1 MSKLTEEQKAAIKA
15 SDKPQTQ
22 IVKEF
27 GVSAVTISKLK
38 SESAATPKPA
48 GNGGVELSLE
58 ADYVTIRVPRKVL
71 TKKLLAELL

>member
-22 IVKEF
+22 LAKEF

-38 SESAATPKPA
+38 SETAAQPKPGA
-48 GNGGVELSLE
+48 GGVEMLLE
-58 ADYVTIRVPRKVL
+58 GDYVVIKLPRKAL

>member
-22 IVKEF
+22 LAKEF

-38 SESAATPKPA
+38 SEASPQRQPTP
-48 GNGGVELSLE
+48 GGLELVLDG
-58 ADYVTIRVPRKVL
+58 DYVTVRIPRKAL